1 MAFPY
6 IPSAGISPLGT
17 TELTEYRPL
26 PPPPV
31 IRADKLDYQSQ
42 SFTSVFSDRDPTD
55 AAVIEALWRVRGS
68 GAAVRNTGARFLDVR
83 KLDDKA
89 KILLANEA
97 RIALSRLIRRGDI
110 TVTKI
115 TVETGDDWAELTV
128 FYLNNRTSLQKKD
141 RTAKKRLPEE
151 IV

>member
-6 IPSAGISPLGT
+6 IPSAGISSLGT
-17 TELTEYRPL
+17 TELSEYRPL

-55 AAVIEALWRVRGS
+55 AAVIESLWRVRGS

-97 RIALSRLIRRGDI
+97 RVALTRLTRRGDI
-110 TVTKI
+110 TIEKI
-115 TVETGDDWAELTV
+115 TVETGDDWAEVSV
-128 FYLNNRTSLQKKD
+128 FYWNNRTASEKKN
-141 RTAKKRLPEE
+141 RIAKKRLPEE
-151 IV
+151 IA

>member
-31 IRADKLDYQSQ
+31 IRADKLNYQSQ
-42 SFTSVFSDRDPTD
+42 AFTSVVSDRDPTD

-110 TVTKI
+110 TITKI
-115 TVETGDDWAELTV
+115 TVVTGDDCAELTV
-128 FYLNNRTSLQKKD
+128 FYLNNRTSLAKKD
-141 RTAKKRLPEE
+141 RIAKKRLPEE
-151 IV
+151 IA